1 MQAFT
6 KIEIGW
12 MVDTFKQA
20 ALVKREAIKE
30 GSLPEME
37 RSILE
42 LRAEQFESIAS
53 RLASALEHEN
63 KRIEIKY

>member
-6 KIEIGW
+6 RVEIGW
-12 MVDTFKQA
+12 MVNTFKQA

-30 GSLPEME
+30 GSLSEAECSLLEM
-37 RSILE
+37 
-42 LRAEQFESIAS
+42 RAEQFESIAS
-53 RLASALEHEN
+53 RLAAALEHEN

>member
-6 KIEIGW
+6 KVEVGW

-20 ALVKREAIKE
+20 AQVKREAIKE
-30 GSLPEME
+30 GSLSEME
-37 RSILE
+37 CSILE

-53 RLASALEHEN
+53 RLAAALEHEN